1 MIVLYSSHAILI
13 IMNPDEQ
20 KNYWKQDSAS
30 IDEVPSETAVTNT
43 NVNQTAESSQGS
55 EALSQPIS
63 WTASEYIHL
72 EKNFA
77 WYVIFVLVVLGFIAL
92 DIFVLK
98 SWTFSLLVIVMAI
111 AIVVYIQRPP
121 KDVRYTLSARQGLY
135 VGEKLYSLADYR
147 AFGLIR
153 DGEHHSI
160 MLIPLKRFG
169 SGVSVYFPEEVGE
182 QIVDIL
188 GAVLPME
195 NLKLDAVDV
204 IVRRLR
210 L

>member
-1 MIVLYSSHAILI
+1 
-13 IMNPDEQ
+13 MNPDEQ
-20 KNYWKQDSAS
+20 KNYWEKDPAS
-30 IDEVPSETAVTNT
+30 IEEAPAKTNDASDSDKQVDEPKDVAGTG
-43 NVNQTAESSQGS
+43 SS
-55 EALSQPIS
+55 LSQPVS

-72 EKNFA
+72 DRNAA
-77 WYVIFVLVVLGFIAL
+77 WYVIFAIVVLGLIAS
-92 DIFVLK
+92 DIFLLK

-111 AIVVYIQRPP
+111 AIIVYIQRPP
-121 KDVRYTLSARQGLY
+121 KDVRYTLSAQQGLY
-135 VGEKLYSLADYR
+135 VGEKLYNLADYK

-160 MLIPLKRFG
+160 MLIPFKRFS
-169 SGVSVYFPEEVGE
+169 SGISVYFPEEAGE
-182 QIVDIL
+182 KIVDIL

-195 NLKLDAVDV
+195 NLKLDVVDI